1 MNSTSLKNFF
11 EFEAVG
17 TQKNITPTLD
27 DKKSTLRALQR
38 RRDDLAA
45 EIGFR
50 VRDTISSYPL
60 WIMDQVDFNDP
71 RLDDIKDKFFKT
83 EEKLRELTWEV
94 DRLEAI
100 RDGEL
105 PRHEAKVKVYDFLGK
120 MSEDNVISF
129 LQAYHLSTVTLTE
142 AVLLCP
148 TLLEDMP
155 NFEENLEIIRSQ
167 VDW

>member
-1 MNSTSLKNFF
+1 MNSTSLF
-11 EFEAVG
+11 EFEA
-17 TQKNITPTLD
+17 TSYKPSSLE
-27 DKKSTLRALQR
+27 DKKASLRALTLK
-38 RRDDLAA
+38 RDNLAS
-45 EIGFR
+45 EIGYR

-60 WIMDQVDFNDP
+60 WIMDQVNFDDP
-71 RLDDIKDKFFKT
+71 RLADIKDDFFKT

-94 DRLEAI
+94 DRFEAI

-148 TLLEDMP
+148 TLLEDMT